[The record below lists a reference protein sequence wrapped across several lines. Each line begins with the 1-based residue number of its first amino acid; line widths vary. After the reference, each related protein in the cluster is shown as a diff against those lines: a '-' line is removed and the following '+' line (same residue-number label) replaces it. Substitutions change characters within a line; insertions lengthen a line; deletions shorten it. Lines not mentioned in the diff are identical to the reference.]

1 MSDRRERWALA
12 GILILYLSLGVAY
25 SVVTPVF
32 EAPDESHHFFVVKH
46 IVDHRALPVQRAAT
60 RGLWAQEGS
69 QPPIYYLIGALL
81 VSGLDLTDAPDLLW
95 HNPQANIGDPAN
107 PGNKNVFI
115 HPPEQG
121 LPWRGTV
128 LAVHVLRF
136 YSLTLGVGTVLLGWC
151 TVRLLF
157 HGSSILPLAA
167 AAVMAFIP
175 QFLFITASVN
185 NDNAMVLLST
195 GSLYLMLRVLQDE
208 TPHMLGDG
216 GSVKRWLGLG
226 LVLGL
231 ALLSKLSALALLPLA
246 GVVVV
251 LVAWHRRSWQV
262 GWRASLTVGLS
273 IAAVAGWWYVR
284 NVTLYG
290 EPTGLTAMWEVVG
303 RRDSF
308 GQNLWG
314 EFRALRYSFWGLF
327 GWFSIALPSKVYRVL
342 DVLSLL
348 AVAGFCIEV
357 GRWLSLGLWRASWSA
372 FRYRE
377 PGWGAAYRPLG
388 LSVML
393 LWLAAVFSALV
404 RWTSL
409 TPGTQGR
416 LLFPALVSCVVVL
429 VPGLRVWFL
438 YRVRDAAS
446 VALATCAFLLAVATL
461 RFWIAPAYARL
472 VEHPSLPE
480 DAVATDLVFGEAVA
494 LRGIGFEQEV
504 VHPGEALV
512 VKIYWEALHPLGPED
527 EFMVVLRLVD
537 PNGDF
542 VGVEDTFPGA
552 GGAPASLWPSGRL
565 LSSRETIRVG
575 SDAAAPLIA
584 RLVIALVRTDGGASM
599 SSPEGTNPIVARVKV
614 APRRWPKVSPRDIV
628 ARFDWGDGEDS
639 GSPTGVRLAA
649 FDLPTSVQAGEA
661 LLVELVWDVL
671 SAPDRDHAVFLH
683 LEDDAGNIVGYGD
696 GAPRGGLYPTW
707 IWEAGEVVT
716 DDRPVRV
723 SGDAQAGAY
732 RLVVGLYDSA
742 ARVAAYGADGV
753 RWMNDAVDLG
763 VIEVR

>member
-1 MSDRRERWALA
+1 MHWRERRALA
-12 GILILYLSLGVAY
+12 LVILVFCMLGALH
-25 SVVTPVF
+25 SVIVPLF
-32 EAPDESHHFFVVKH
+32 EAPDEVWHFSF
-46 IVDHRALPVQRAAT
+46 IELMARQRALPVQST
-60 RGLWAQEGS
+60 GS
-69 QPPIYYLIGALL
+69 KDIWLRESGQPPLYHILAAL
-81 VSGLDLTDAPDLLW
+81 VVAPFDTTDFPDFVRFNLA
-95 HNPQANIGDPAN
+95 HPAVN
-107 PGNKNVFI
+107 ADSDSESANVFI
-115 HPPEQG
+115 HTPYEAFPY
-121 LPWRGTV
+121 RGSV
-128 LAVHVLRF
+128 LAVHVLR
-136 YSLTLGVGTVLLGWC
+136 LLGVLWGAGTIAGAYYVARELVAGRPGLALAAAGLTALNPHFIFISSVINNDAAAACACTWVLWLCIRLARGQANRRSIVGLGVLLG
-151 TVRLLF
+151 
-157 HGSSILPLAA
+157 
-167 AAVMAFIP
+167 
-175 QFLFITASVN
+175 
-185 NDNAMVLLST
+185 
-195 GSLYLMLRVLQDE
+195 
-208 TPHMLGDG
+208 LG
-216 GSVKRWLGLG
+216 
-226 LVLGL
+226 
-231 ALLSKLSALALLPLA
+231 LLSKLSALALLPLA

-273 IAAVAGWWYVR
+273 IVAVAGWWYVR

-639 GSPTGVRLAA
+639 ASPTGVRLAA

-671 SAPDRDHAVFLH
+671 SAPDRDYAVFVH
-683 LEDDAGNIVGYGD
+683 LEDDIGNIVGYGD

-716 DDRPVRV
+716 DERPVRV
-723 SGDAQAGAY
+723 SGDAPAGAY